1 MTSARRVLLLAP
13 VLLLASCAS
22 SPPAKFF
29 TLAPT
34 TASAASAAAAAS
46 AAPVQV
52 TAVHIPPALD
62 RQQIV
67 RQSGANELEISDR
80 NRWAAPFAEMTQ
92 RVLTQDL
99 AARRPHGSVI
109 LPKEPAPPMTGM
121 IVVDIL
127 QFACDPSGKVV
138 FDGAWALV
146 PAGTEAPSL
155 NRRVHLTETA
165 SPGDYGDQVRAMS
178 TILGQ
183 LADDIAMALAGSTRG
198 QAAR

>member
-1 MTSARRVLLLAP
+1 MTPARPVFLLVPA
-13 VLLLASCAS
+13 LLLASCAS

-34 TASAASAAAAAS
+34 TASDASAAAAS
-46 AAPVQV
+46 VAPVQV
-52 TAVHIPPALD
+52 AAVHIPPALD
-62 RQQIV
+62 RQEIV

-80 NRWAAPFAEMTQ
+80 HRWAAPFAEMTQ

-146 PAGTEAPSL
+146 PAGADAPSL
-155 NRRVHLTETA
+155 NRRVHLTESA
-165 SPGDYGDQVRAMS
+165 NPGDYGDQVRAMS
-178 TILGQ
+178 TILGH
-183 LADDIAMALAGSTRG
+183 LADDISTALAGSAQG
-198 QAAR
+198 AAAR